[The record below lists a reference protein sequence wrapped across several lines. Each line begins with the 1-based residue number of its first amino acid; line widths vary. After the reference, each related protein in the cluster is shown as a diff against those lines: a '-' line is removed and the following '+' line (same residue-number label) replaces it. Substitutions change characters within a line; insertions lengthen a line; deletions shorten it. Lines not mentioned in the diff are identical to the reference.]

1 MAVGPIDPA
10 LAVHVAE
17 APATIGDWLVV
28 LPLMIPI
35 VTGALLVMLRHQT
48 QRHAAVASVGL
59 LGLLAADVALLA
71 KVLREGP
78 AVMAMG
84 AWKPPF
90 GIAFTADLL
99 GVTFATTAAVVALAV
114 SLYAVPTINTHE
126 RRYGFYPFL
135 MLLMTGVS
143 GAFLTGD
150 LFNLY
155 VWFEV
160 LLIAS
165 FGLLV
170 LGSEKPQIDGTL
182 KYGVLNLMATTL
194 FLIAV
199 GLTYA
204 VFGTLNMADLAA
216 KARTLPEGAPIM
228 TIATLFLMAFGMKA
242 AAFPL
247 NFWLPASYHTPG
259 AGVSAL
265 FAAMLTK
272 VGVYALLK
280 TLLLILG
287 AQAVALA
294 AITGFVAG
302 ATMIVGALGALAQA
316 DLRRLLGWMV
326 IAGIGNMLVGVALGS
341 PEAVAGAVFYGVHSM
356 LVTAALYLA
365 AGMIEEM
372 AGTGQLSRLGGMMAF
387 NPAFAAV
394 FLVLSLGIAGLPP
407 FSGFWPKAALFQAAV
422 AGGAPGLAAIVLVT
436 GFVTT
441 IAMARVFLY
450 AAWRGGPE
458 GTPDGTT
465 DLVHLTP
472 IPDEDRIARL
482 APIGLLAGL
491 SVLIGLFPAPLFDL
505 ADLAAR
511 SLLDP
516 AGFIGRVLG
525 GGP

>member
-1 MAVGPIDPA
+1 MAVGDIDPV
-10 LAVHVAE
+10 LAVNVAS
-17 APATIGDWLVV
+17 APATLGDWLVV
-28 LPLMIPI
+28 LPLVIPLI
-35 VTGALLVMLRHQT
+35 TGAALVMLRHQMHH
-48 QRHAAVASVGL
+48 QAAVAAGGL
-59 LGLLAADVALLA
+59 VGLLAADIALLV

-78 AVMAMG
+78 VVMAMG

-99 GVTFATTAAVVALAV
+99 GTTFATVSAVVAIAV
-114 SLYAVPTINTHE
+114 SLYSIPTINTHE

-135 MLLMTGVS
+135 MLLMTGVT

-160 LLIAS
+160 LLISS

-170 LGSEKPQIDGTL
+170 LGSEKRQIDGTL

-199 GLTYA
+199 GLTYG
-204 VFGTLNMADLAA
+204 VTGTLNMADIAA
-216 KARTLPEGAPIM
+216 KARALPEGAPM
-228 TIATLFLMAFGMKA
+228 VTIAALFLLAFGMKA
-242 AAFPL
+242 AAFPV

-280 TLLLILG
+280 TLLLIL
-287 AQAVALA
+287 APQAAALSG
-294 AITGFVAG
+294 IVVFVAG
-302 ATMIVGALGALAQA
+302 TTMVIGALGALAQA
-316 DLRRLLGWMV
+316 DLRRLLGWLI

-341 PEAVAGAVFYGVHSM
+341 EGAVTGAVLYGVHSM
-356 LVTAALYLA
+356 LVMAGLYLA

-394 FLVLSLGIAGLPP
+394 FLVLSLAVSGLPP
-407 FSGFWPKAALFQAAV
+407 FSGFWPKAVLFEAAV
-422 AGGAPGLAAIVLVT
+422 AGDAPGLAAIILAT

-441 IAMARVFLY
+441 IAIGRVFLY
-450 AAWRGGPE
+450 VAWRGGPE

-465 DLVHLTP
+465 DLVHLAP
-472 IPDEDRIARL
+472 IPDEDRVARL

-491 SVLIGLFPAPLFDL
+491 SVLYGLLPAPVFSL
-505 ADLAAR
+505 AEGSAR
-511 SLLDP
+511 SLLDS
-516 AGFIGRVLG
+516 AGFIARALG
-525 GGP
+525 SMP